1 MRLGSPILI
10 FFTAQVDDARNRLA
24 AEAQKREEK
33 IRAIKAMIE
42 TEKQKHM
49 ASINGHLETMIK
61 NIVVTKVKERVRTQV
76 GFNVEAH

>member
-1 MRLGSPILI
+1 M
-10 FFTAQVDDARNRLA
+10 A

-33 IRAIKAMIE
+33 IRTIKAMIE
-42 TEKQKHM
+42 TEKQKAM

-61 NIVVTKVKERVRTQV
+61 NIVATKVKERVRAQV